1 MGSVSSALAL
11 CSGSSALVSSGSGS
25 SALEALLWQ
34 LCSGSSAL
42 ATLLWKLCSGNSAL
56 AALLW
61 LALALASLLW
71 LALALASLLWQLCSG
86 NLALAFCSGSS
97 AQEALLWKLCSAN
110 SALVSSALDFSLC
123 LFLTASLLPAVHL
136 WYSTLVFQ
144 AKPRVLILG
153 PCIFHPSSE
162 LINHIASMQQSQHA

>member
-110 SALVSSALDFSLC
+110 SALVCRKNHDRSENGGIKIEKSSVGWGS
-123 LFLTASLLPAVHL
+123 TARWRNSRA
-136 WYSTLVFQ
+136 Q
-144 AKPRVLILG
+144 R
-153 PCIFHPSSE
+153 
-162 LINHIASMQQSQHA
+162 